1 MMTTPD
7 PKQAREQ
14 RMLFAQINQ
23 AKLRPQFMALLEA
36 GLSRKTIESCIRE
49 HVHGTG
55 VNKENVREHQ
65 RPAALAPEG
74 V

>member
-1 MMTTPD
+1 MNNIT

-55 VNKENVREHQ
+55 INATGERNGTQ
-65 RPAALAPEG
+65 SQPATGE
-74 V
+74 

>member
-1 MMTTPD
+1 MYKTN

-23 AKLRPQFMALLEA
+23 AKLRPQLMALLEA

-55 VNKENVREHQ
+55 IKGETNGTQ
-65 RPAALAPEG
+65 SQPAAGE
-74 V
+74 